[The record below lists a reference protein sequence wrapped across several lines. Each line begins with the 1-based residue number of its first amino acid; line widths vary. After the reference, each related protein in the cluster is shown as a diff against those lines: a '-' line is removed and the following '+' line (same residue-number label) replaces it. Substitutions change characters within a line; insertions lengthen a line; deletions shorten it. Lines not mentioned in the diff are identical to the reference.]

1 MAVETEPGPGGL
13 TRPIGRVEQ
22 CNTSSVQC
30 RFGRR
35 CTIHAIDS
43 GDLEP
48 DADPYGRPEPE
59 STQALARRSIGGF
72 LWTTLAWG
80 SNRIVILGLTLLLA
94 RLLTPE
100 DFGVVTAAV
109 TIIAML
115 DAALDLGVGAAVV
128 ARQETGITPAVRMA
142 MTLNLGI
149 SAAICV
155 AGVIASPWIAA
166 LFDSSSQA
174 GLFALLFLYPLF
186 RGAGQVSDAVL
197 KRDLLF
203 RRRTAIDLTRAAVRV
218 AISVPMA
225 LTVGGAI
232 SIAAGIVGSELVA
245 MLLLWILVPI
255 RPAFWAHRDL
265 ISGLLRFG
273 GLVTVI
279 RVLGSIRASADYL
292 VVGAMVGTTA
302 LGYYGMAYK
311 LPELV
316 IENVLWIFSA
326 VALSAYSKARV
337 ISPDVLTAGM
347 LRATRLLSIYGLT
360 AGAAL
365 AVLAP
370 EAVPVLFSPQWEPAV
385 APMVFI
391 SLALGFMAVG
401 WASGDVFTANG
412 RPGTLVALD
421 IPATIALI
429 VGFVV
434 AAGHGLVGVAV
445 ALLIFNVLYC
455 VARLALVRYA
465 HGTPW
470 PRLLGAVA
478 PAVAI
483 AATTGGVGLLVRS
496 VLPAGQFLTLLVV
509 GLACAAAAVG
519 ASLLFARSTV
529 LDMVGLLR
537 RRGVGAR

>member
-1 MAVETEPGPGGL
+1 VVHRSVTCRSLGGA
-13 TRPIGRVEQ
+13 
-22 CNTSSVQC
+22 
-30 RFGRR
+30 
-35 CTIHAIDS
+35 TIHAVDS
-43 GDLEP
+43 GDIAP
-48 DADPYGRPEPE
+48 DADPAAQTPPAE
-59 STQALARRSIGGF
+59 SSTALARRSIGGF

-128 ARQETGITPAVRMA
+128 ARQEHGITPATRMA

-149 SAAICV
+149 SAGVCV
-155 AGVIASPWIAA
+155 AGIAASPWIAE
-166 LFDSSSQA
+166 LFDAGSQA
-174 GLFALLFLYPLF
+174 DLFALLFLYPLF

-218 AISVPMA
+218 CISVPLA
-225 LTVGGAI
+225 LTIGGAI
-232 SIAAGIVGSELVA
+232 SIAAGIVGGELVA

-255 RPAFWAHRDL
+255 RPAFLSHRHL
-265 ISGLLRFG
+265 IPGLLRFG

-292 VVGAMVGTTA
+292 VVGAMLGTTA

-311 LPELV
+311 LPELL
-316 IENVLWIFSA
+316 IENVLWIFST
-326 VALSAYSKARV
+326 VALSAYSRAKV
-337 ISPDVLTAGM
+337 ISAEVLTAGM
-347 LRATRLLSIYGLT
+347 LRATRILSIYGLT
-360 AGAAL
+360 AGAIL
-365 AVLAP
+365 AVIAP
-370 EAVPVLFSPQWEPAV
+370 EAVPVLFSPQWAPAV
-385 APMVFI
+385 TPMVLI

-421 IPATIALI
+421 IPATVILIA
-429 VGFVV
+429 GFVV
-434 AAGHGLVGVAV
+434 AADHGLVGVAL
-445 ALLIFNVLYC
+445 ALLIFNLLYC

-465 HGTPW
+465 HGTSW
-470 PRLLGAVA
+470 IRLLTAVA
-478 PAVAI
+478 PAVVI
-483 AATTGGVGLLVRS
+483 AAVTGGVGLLVRS
-496 VLPAGQFLTLLVV
+496 FLPSGQFVTLVLVSVACTLT
-509 GLACAAAAVG
+509 AIG
-519 ASLLFARSTV
+519 ASLVFARSTV
-529 LDMVGLLR
+529 VELAGLVR
-537 RRGVGAR
+537 RRGGGPG

>member
-1 MAVETEPGPGGL
+1 MPDLPDTQNSAALDSSTALDSSAALDPSTALDSSTALESSAAVD
-13 TRPIGRVEQ
+13 
-22 CNTSSVQC
+22 SS
-30 RFGRR
+30 
-35 CTIHAIDS
+35 T
-43 GDLEP
+43 
-48 DADPYGRPEPE
+48 
-59 STQALARRSIGGF
+59 ALARSSVGGF

-128 ARQETGITPAVRMA
+128 ARQEQGITPATRIA

-149 SAAICV
+149 SAIICV
-155 AGVIASPWIAA
+155 AGIVASPWIAA

-174 GLFALLFLYPLF
+174 DVFALLFLYPLF

-218 AISVPMA
+218 CISVPLA

-232 SIAAGIVGSELVA
+232 SIAAGIVGGELVA

-255 RPAFWAHRDL
+255 RPAFLAHRHL
-265 ISGLLRFG
+265 IPGLLKFG

-347 LRATRLLSIYGLT
+347 LRATRMLSIYGLT
-360 AGAAL
+360 AGATL
-365 AVLAP
+365 AVIAP
-370 EAVPVLFSPQWEPAV
+370 DAVPVLFSPQWQPA
-385 APMVFI
+385 ATPMVFI

-421 IPATIALI
+421 IPATVVLI
-429 VGFVV
+429 VGFIV

-445 ALLIFNVLYC
+445 ALLIFNVAYC

-465 HGTPW
+465 HGTAW
-470 PRLLGAVA
+470 KRLLTAVA

-483 AATTGGVGLLVRS
+483 ATATGGVGLLVRS
-496 VLPAGQFLTLLVV
+496 LLPSGQFATLAVV
-509 GLACAAAAVG
+509 SLACTVTAIG

-529 LDMVGLLR
+529 LEMTSLLR
-537 RRGVGAR
+537 RRGIGAR

>member
-1 MAVETEPGPGGL
+1 
-13 TRPIGRVEQ
+13 
-22 CNTSSVQC
+22 
-30 RFGRR
+30 
-35 CTIHAIDS
+35 
-43 GDLEP
+43 
-48 DADPYGRPEPE
+48 
-59 STQALARRSIGGF
+59 
-72 LWTTLAWG
+72 
-80 SNRIVILGLTLLLA
+80 
-94 RLLTPE
+94 
-100 DFGVVTAAV
+100 
-109 TIIAML
+109 
-115 DAALDLGVGAAVV
+115 
-128 ARQETGITPAVRMA
+128 
-142 MTLNLGI
+142 
-149 SAAICV
+149 
-155 AGVIASPWIAA
+155 
-166 LFDSSSQA
+166 
-174 GLFALLFLYPLF
+174 
-186 RGAGQVSDAVL
+186 
-197 KRDLLF
+197 
-203 RRRTAIDLTRAAVRV
+203 VRV

-337 ISPDVLTAGM
+337 ISQDVLTAGM

-455 VARLALVRYA
+455 LARLALVRYA